1 MKYISLIVLT
11 FLFIS
16 CKNDKQQG
24 PLKQEFAGNAI
35 GTTYAIK
42 AFHDTPLNLT
52 EPIDSIIA
60 AFNQSMSTWQ
70 ANSDINKFN
79 NGAND
84 VIVTADFKEVFDAAK
99 VVHRNTKGYFDPTV
113 GNLVNAYGFGA
124 DGDKTTIPTQQQVD
138 SLLQFVGFNHLEL
151 KPAAKKGT
159 WLLHAHKPGMYLE
172 FNAIAKGTL
181 VDHIAALI
189 DRKGCSN
196 YVVEVGGEV
205 ITKGTN
211 LESGEAWAIGIDNP
225 KQKPTDERTIISV
238 VNLTNKAMAGSGNY
252 RKIKTDPT
260 TGKVFAHTVNPMTGI
275 AQPSNVIGVN
285 VIAKNCTLADGYAT
299 AFMAMPLETSRTML
313 KSLKD
318 IDVFIMYI
326 DEMGLLKFE
335 MTPNFKKYIKVSPPQ

>member
-1 MKYISLIVLT
+1 MKYIALIFLT
-11 FLFIS
+11 FLLFS
-16 CKNDKQQG
+16 CKNDKQEAFV
-24 PLKQEFAGNAI
+24 KQEFAGNAI
-35 GTTYAIK
+35 GTIYAIK
-42 AFHDTPLNLT
+42 AFHDAPLNLT

-60 AFNQSMSTWQ
+60 AFNKSMSTWQ
-70 ANSDINKFN
+70 ADSDINKFN

-99 VVHRNTKGYFDPTV
+99 IVHRNTQGYFDPTV

-124 DGDKTTIPTQQQVD
+124 DGEKNIVPTQQQID
-138 SLLQFVGFNHLEL
+138 SLLQFVGFDNLSL
-151 KPAAKKGT
+151 IPAAKNGT
-159 WLLHAHKPGMYLE
+159 WLLNATKPGMYLE

-189 DRKGCSN
+189 KRKGCTN
-196 YVVEVGGEV
+196 YIVEVGGEV
-205 ITKGTN
+205 ITSGRN
-211 LESGEAWAIGIDNP
+211 LESGEQWAVGIDNP
-225 KQKPTDERTIISV
+225 KQKPDEERTLISV
-238 VNLTNKAMAGSGNY
+238 LNLTNKAMAGSGNY

-260 TGKVFAHTVNPMTGI
+260 TGKVYAHTVNPMTGV

-285 VIAKNCTLADGYAT
+285 VIANNCTLADGYAT

-313 KSLKD
+313 KSLED

-335 MTPNFKKYIKVSPPQ
+335 MTPNFKKYIKVSPPS